1 MPPYNQTT
9 IQNLLNGDEA
19 IPDDSNQP
27 ATAPV
32 QQQDDRKKIQ
42 SLESES
48 QAQSPLPLPS
58 ATLPLSPL
66 MDPKLTAAR
75 ERHRTPKPAPS
86 ERELSAFS
94 KKLRSNPFAQ
104 ALATPV
110 RQCRF
115 TGLRLPEYFHLD
127 FGLQSHPTTGK
138 PWHLPKLALTAE
150 SKAASED
157 TGAEEDAGLDEKST
171 LRFISRLE
179 KEKYRKLFPL
189 RWKTGSNLET
199 REVVWRQDMDTYVL
213 GLLRK
218 DLLTNLKYIASRP
231 VGYMVG
237 CGAYEQIGKHA
248 QVGAA
253 LWLGDAAAEGPS
265 STGFEGTGSGGDTGA
280 ASEGSDGP
288 PPAYAMLD
296 YRGRYIPLYNLRTL
310 LGLEYLEQLK
320 GLNAIFQNKF
330 VVVKQKRNTVKIQL
344 ALWKLMGYLAANE

>member
-1 MPPYNQTT
+1 M
-9 IQNLLNGDEA
+9 
-19 IPDDSNQP
+19 
-27 ATAPV
+27 
-32 QQQDDRKKIQ
+32 
-42 SLESES
+42 
-48 QAQSPLPLPS
+48 
-58 ATLPLSPL
+58 
-66 MDPKLTAAR
+66 
-75 ERHRTPKPAPS
+75 KPI
-86 ERELSAFS
+86 
-94 KKLRSNPFAQ
+94 AQ

-150 SKAASED
+150 PGAASEAIC
-157 TGAEEDAGLDEKST
+157 AEEDAGLDEVSDNPDSPTPLPATRTPQTPNPRRTLTGTHFIAQKST

-218 DLLTNLKYIASRP
+218 DLLTSLKYIASRP

-253 LWLGDAAAEGPS
+253 LWLGDIAEGPN
-265 STGFEGTGSGGDTGA
+265 STGLEGTGSGGDTGA
-280 ASEGSDGP
+280 ASEESDGP

-310 LGLEYLEQLK
+310 LGIEYLEQLK
-320 GLNAIFQNKF
+320 GLNAIFQDKF

>member
-1 MPPYNQTT
+1 MKS
-9 IQNLLNGDEA
+9 I
-19 IPDDSNQP
+19 
-27 ATAPV
+27 
-32 QQQDDRKKIQ
+32 
-42 SLESES
+42 
-48 QAQSPLPLPS
+48 
-58 ATLPLSPL
+58 
-66 MDPKLTAAR
+66 
-75 ERHRTPKPAPS
+75 
-86 ERELSAFS
+86 
-94 KKLRSNPFAQ
+94 AQ

-127 FGLQSHPTTGK
+127 FGLQSHPSTGK

-150 SKAASED
+150 PNAASGD
-157 TGAEEDAGLDEKST
+157 TCAEEDAGLDEVSDYPDSPTPLPATRTAQAPNPRRTLTGTYFIAQKST
-171 LRFISRLE
+171 LRFISRFD
-179 KEKYRKLFPL
+179 KQKYQKMFPL

-199 REVVWRQDMDTYVL
+199 RGVVWRQDMDTYVL

-231 VGYMVG
+231 AGYMVG

-253 LWLGDAAAEGPS
+253 LWLGDIAEGPT
-265 STGFEGTGSGGDTGA
+265 STGLEGTGSGGDTGA
-280 ASEGSDGP
+280 SSEGSVG

-296 YRGRYIPLYNLRTL
+296 YRSRHIPLYNLRTL
-310 LGLEYLEQLK
+310 LGLECLEQLK
-320 GLNAIFQNKF
+320 GSNAIFQDKF